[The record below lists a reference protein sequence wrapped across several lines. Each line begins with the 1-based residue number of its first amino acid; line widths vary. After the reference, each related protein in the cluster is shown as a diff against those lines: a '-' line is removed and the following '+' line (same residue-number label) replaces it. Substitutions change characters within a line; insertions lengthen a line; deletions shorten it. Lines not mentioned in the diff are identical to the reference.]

1 MTTVSAF
8 QTWAP
13 ASRSCRSMIFGQ
25 AEIFSCIQYDLN
37 LANICE
43 QRHVS
48 HFVKTHL
55 VVETPVMKSA
65 TIEKTSAAA
74 GVEVL
79 IKKQLQFLQQVP
91 LSLVC
96 QPWTDSQANHECSVL
111 TFLLFSAGLRNAG
124 TRLELDFC
132 ITFTITSALGRKTSL
147 NHSQD
152 HL

>member
-1 MTTVSAF
+1 
-8 QTWAP
+8 
-13 ASRSCRSMIFGQ
+13 MIFGQ

-37 LANICE
+37 LANMYHILSK
-43 QRHVS
+43 H
-48 HFVKTHL
+48 HL
-55 VVETPVMKSA
+55 VVKTPVMKSV
-65 TIEKTSAAA
+65 TIEKSTAAA
-74 GVEVL
+74 GLEVL

-111 TFLLFSAGLRNAG
+111 TFLLFSAGLRDAG
-124 TRLELDFC
+124 TRLDFC
-132 ITFTITSALGRKTSL
+132 ITFIITSALRPKASL